1 VQIVLT
7 RFLWIV
13 VLGAY
18 VVSWLKAPEKAKR
31 AARAGLMG
39 LAKAAPVMLSI
50 VVIIG
55 LVMAFVP
62 PEWITR
68 YLGHDAGLWA
78 TAAAAIFGAL
88 TLIPCMVALPLA
100 ASIFRE
106 GASVAT
112 VAAFISTLTM
122 VGVVTAPAEIKYM
135 GKPLTIWRN
144 VLSFLAAIVIAGVM
158 AVVLR

>member
-1 VQIVLT
+1 MLT
-7 RFLWIV
+7 KVLWII

-18 VVSWLKAPEKAKR
+18 AVSWIMAPGKAKQ
-31 AARAGLMG
+31 AARAGFLG
-39 LAKAAPVMLSI
+39 LAKAAPAMLSI

-55 LVMAFVP
+55 MVMAFVP
-62 PEWITR
+62 PEWIAR

-78 TAAAAIFGAL
+78 TAAASLFGAL
-88 TLIPCMVALPLA
+88 TLIPCIVALPLA
-100 ASIFRE
+100 ASIYRE

-112 VAAFISTLTM
+112 VAAFITTLTM

-135 GKPLTIWRN
+135 GRPLTVWRN
-144 VLSFLAAIVIAGVM
+144 VLSFLAAIAIAGVM

>member
-1 VQIVLT
+1 MLT

-62 PEWITR
+62 PEWIAR
-68 YLGHDAGLWA
+68 YLGRDAGLWA
-78 TAAAAIFGAL
+78 TAAASIFAGRS
-88 TLIPCMVALPLA
+88 LA
-100 ASIFRE
+100 ANRCRPQNTYSGR
-106 GASVAT
+106 
-112 VAAFISTLTM
+112 
-122 VGVVTAPAEIKYM
+122 
-135 GKPLTIWRN
+135 
-144 VLSFLAAIVIAGVM
+144 
-158 AVVLR
+158 